1 MATLQEPKFVYM
13 RGKLRPWNEALL
25 HIGCEAF
32 TRGLSV
38 FEGITGFW
46 QPDGRF
52 AMVMLRRHYERLR
65 RSARLLHIPF
75 LTTYEEYEG
84 ALDELIGALVEPGR
98 NMWART
104 TLYVTEGHWGEGT
117 VADLAVTAYHHDTP
131 VSPPINLGVSTWQRS
146 ADLSLPAR
154 IKTGTN
160 YQAGRLARIEGR
172 ARGCQDMVLLN
183 QWGRVSE
190 ATGSCVLMVR
200 EGTVC
205 TPPATEGAL
214 EGITLDVVEALAHS
228 MNIAFIRRPIDRTE
242 LLVAD
247 EIALC
252 GTLAVVILAKSIDG
266 LPLPEASPILTALQ
280 TRYLEVVTGT
290 VPHPFV
296 KLSILP
302 SCSASKP
309 AEAPGV
315 AASR

>member
-1 MATLQEPKFVYM
+1 
-13 RGKLRPWNEALL
+13 
-25 HIGCEAF
+25 
-32 TRGLSV
+32 
-38 FEGITGFW
+38 
-46 QPDGRF
+46 
-52 AMVMLRRHYERLR
+52 
-65 RSARLLHIPF
+65 
-75 LTTYEEYEG
+75 
-84 ALDELIGALVEPGR
+84 
-98 NMWART
+98 
-104 TLYVTEGHWGEGT
+104 
-117 VADLAVTAYHHDTP
+117 
-131 VSPPINLGVSTWQRS
+131 
-146 ADLSLPAR
+146 
-154 IKTGTN
+154 
-160 YQAGRLARIEGR
+160 
-172 ARGCQDMVLLN
+172 MVLLN

-214 EGITLDVVEALAHS
+214 EGITLDVVEALARS
-228 MNIAFIRRPIDRTE
+228 MNIEFIRRPIDRTE

-252 GTLAVVILAKSIDG
+252 GSLAVVILAKSIDG

>member
-1 MATLQEPKFVYM
+1 MTTLQEPKFVYM
-13 RGKLRPWNEALL
+13 GGKLRLWNEALL

-117 VADLAVTAYHHDTP
+117 AADLAVTAYHHDTP

-146 ADLSLPAR
+146 GDLSLPAR
-154 IKTGTN
+154 IKTATN
-160 YQAGRLARIEGR
+160 YQTGRLARIGSR
-172 ARGCQDMVLLN
+172 AGVPGHGAAQSVGPGSGGNRVL
-183 QWGRVSE
+183 R
-190 ATGSCVLMVR
+190 ADGS
-200 EGTVC
+200 G
-205 TPPATEGAL
+205 G
-214 EGITLDVVEALAHS
+214 
-228 MNIAFIRRPIDRTE
+228 
-242 LLVAD
+242 
-247 EIALC
+247 
-252 GTLAVVILAKSIDG
+252 
-266 LPLPEASPILTALQ
+266 
-280 TRYLEVVTGT
+280 Y
-290 VPHPFV
+290 
-296 KLSILP
+296 
-302 SCSASKP
+302 
-309 AEAPGV
+309 GV
-315 AASR
+315 HASRDRRGVGGYHAGYR